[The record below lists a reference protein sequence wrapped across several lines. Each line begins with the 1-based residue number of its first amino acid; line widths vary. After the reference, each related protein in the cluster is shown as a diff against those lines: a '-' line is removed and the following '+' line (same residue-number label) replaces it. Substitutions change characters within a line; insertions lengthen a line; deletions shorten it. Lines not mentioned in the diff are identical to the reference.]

1 MRAREQ
7 GFTLF
12 EMLAVMLILCLV
24 IAAVPMAAKSPSP
37 MAKAKGDAAMISARL
52 RGLRSAAIATSGQRM
67 AVFDVAKRQVHFDDG
82 RAPVTI
88 DRSLSISVTSADSQR
103 SAKDV
108 RGVRFYPNGGSSG
121 ATITIASGKEGYRI
135 RVNWLTGRVSTDAL

>member
-12 EMLAVMLILCLV
+12 EMLAVMLILGLV
-24 IAAVPMAAKSPSP
+24 IAVVPMAAKSPSP
-37 MAKAKGDAAMISARL
+37 MAKAKSDAATIAARL
-52 RGLRSAAIATSGQRM
+52 RGLRSAAIVTSGQRM
-67 AVFDVAKRQVHFDDG
+67 AVIDMAKRQVRFDDG
-82 RAPVTI
+82 RAPVAI
-88 DRSLSISVTSADSQR
+88 DRSLSLTVTSADSER
-103 SAKDV
+103 SANDV

-121 ATITIASGKEGYRI
+121 ATITIASGKDGYRI